1 VNASQVQQTLGLTD
15 KAPRLTVI
23 IVNYNGWPEVVQLV
37 TALVAEPEFESG
49 ELQVVVVDNASP
61 DLIPERL
68 WLYPRSG
75 LRLLVR
81 PDNGGFAVGVNAG
94 WQLARSDWL
103 LVLNPDV
110 EIARGFISQVIE
122 RIDAFDQQPCRPPGI
137 VGFALQ
143 NPDGS
148 TQGSVGVFPS
158 IWRTITEQF
167 IPRSRRKYQAGW
179 RIQSG
184 PVDWVTGACMLV
196 NSRMMA
202 DLGGMDEDFFLYHE
216 EVAFSRSAQN
226 RGWRVEYDAGVQV
239 IHRHPLQ
246 NRTISP
252 KMRVII
258 RHSKLLYFRKHL
270 PGWQFM
276 GLSWIVTIESAAR
289 GLIARALGRT
299 EACRAWRAIRDMTR
313 RLRAGASVRGREAL
327 QLAESIEVARPDHVG
342 VVIKAYKGLDRIAAE
357 RREPVPVCP
366 PADCNDRLA

>member
-1 VNASQVQQTLGLTD
+1 MNASQIQQTPGLAS
-15 KAPRLTVI
+15 KRPRLTVV
-23 IVNYNGWPEVVQLV
+23 IVNYNGWPDVLHLV
-37 TALVAEPEFESG
+37 SALVAEPEFESG
-49 ELQVVVVDNASP
+49 ELQVVIVDNASSDP
-61 DLIPERL
+61 IPERL
-68 WLYPRSG
+68 WLYSPPS

-94 WQLARSDWL
+94 WRLARSDWL

-110 EIARGFISQVIE
+110 EIASGLISQIIE
-122 RIDAFDQQPCRPPGI
+122 RIEQYDRQPCGPPGI
-137 VGFALQ
+137 VGFTLK

-202 DLGGMDEDFFLYHE
+202 ELGGMDEAFFLYHE
-216 EVAFSRSAQN
+216 EVAFSRSAQD
-226 RGWRVEYDAGVQV
+226 RGWRVEYDASVQV

-246 NRTISP
+246 NRAISP

-270 PGWQFM
+270 PGWQFL
-276 GLSWIVTIESAAR
+276 GLSWIVTMESAAR
-289 GLIARALGRT
+289 GLMAWAVGRT
-299 EACRAWRAIRDMTR
+299 EEFRAWRTIRDMTR
-313 RLRAGASVRGREAL
+313 RLRAGAPVRGREAQ
-327 QLAESIEVARPDHVG
+327 QLAEAIEVARPDRPGVG
-342 VVIKAYKGLDRIAAE
+342 INSYTGLDRIAAK
-357 RREPVPVCP
+357 RHEPVPVCP
-366 PADCNDRLA
+366 PAHREDRPA

>member
-1 VNASQVQQTLGLTD
+1 MNASQVQQPLCLTG

-23 IVNYNGWPEVVQLV
+23 IVNYNGWPDLLNLV
-37 TALVAEPEFESG
+37 SALLAEPEFDSG
-49 ELQVVVVDNASP
+49 QLQVVVVDNASP
-61 DLIPERL
+61 DPIPERL
-68 WLYPRSG
+68 WHYSRSG

-94 WQLARSDWL
+94 WRLAQSDWL
-103 LVLNPDV
+103 LVVNPDV
-110 EIARGFISQVIE
+110 EIARGLISQVIE
-122 RIDAFDQQPCRPPGI
+122 RIAAFDQQPCRPPGI

-143 NPDGS
+143 NSDGS

-196 NSRMMA
+196 NSQMMA
-202 DLGGMDEDFFLYHE
+202 ELGGMDEDFFLYHE
-216 EVAFSRSAQN
+216 EVAFSRSAQD

-239 IHRHPLQ
+239 VHRHPLQ
-246 NRTISP
+246 NRAVSP

-270 PGWQFM
+270 PGWQFL
-276 GLSWIVTIESAAR
+276 GLSWIITMESAVR
-289 GLIARALGRT
+289 GLMAKVLGRR
-299 EACRAWRAIRDMTR
+299 EEYRSWRIIRDMTR
-313 RLRAGASVRGREAL
+313 RLRAGTLVQGREGLKLAEAIEAARPVRGVRH
-327 QLAESIEVARPDHVG
+327 QSI
-342 VVIKAYKGLDRIAAE
+342 
-357 RREPVPVCP
+357 
-366 PADCNDRLA
+366 